1 MLYYIKKYPVSLLI
15 IAIAIYLSFFRPPIN
30 TDLSKIP
37 NLDKIAHMGIY
48 FIMSG
53 GLWFEFFKNYRSTD
67 RRSIRRAW
75 FGACLCPILFSG
87 AVELLQEYLTVHR
100 GGEWLD
106 FAANTMGAVSASLLA
121 FCIVRFKKDR

>member
-15 IAIAIYLSFFRPPIN
+15 IAIAIYLSFFSPPHIIG
-30 TDLSKIP
+30 LSKIP
-37 NLDKIAHMGIY
+37 YLDKVAHMVIY
-48 FIMSG
+48 FVMSG
-53 GLWFEFFKNYRSTD
+53 VLWFEFLKNYRSTN
-67 RRSIRRAW
+67 RKPIRRAW

-87 AVELLQEYLTVHR
+87 TVELLQEYLTVHR